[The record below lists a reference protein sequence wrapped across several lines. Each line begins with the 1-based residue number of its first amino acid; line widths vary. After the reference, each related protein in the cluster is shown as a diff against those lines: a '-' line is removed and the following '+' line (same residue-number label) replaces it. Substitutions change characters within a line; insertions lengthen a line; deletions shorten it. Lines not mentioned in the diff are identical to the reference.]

1 MTLISYFK
9 ATLRMTDLSKRIQSL
24 RKEKGI
30 SQSDLAELAGISR
43 AQINRY
49 ENQGAEPSASA
60 LKAIANHLDT
70 TVDFLVSGSTNDRA
84 KASLKNTELLK
95 HFKEVDLMPEND
107 KNALMRVISAFVRD
121 FKAKQA
127 YAS

>member
-1 MTLISYFK
+1 
-9 ATLRMTDLSKRIQSL
+9 MTDLSSRIQSL

-30 SQSDLAELAGISR
+30 SQSELADLAGISR

-49 ENQGAEPSASA
+49 ENQGADPSAST

-70 TVDFLVSGSTNDRA
+70 TVDFLINGSSNDKAR
-84 KASLKNTELLK
+84 ASLKNTELLK
-95 HFKEVDLMPEND
+95 HFKEVDSMPDND

-121 FKAKQA
+121 FKAKQT